1 VDVRSKTIAEDCLK
15 ASHDATMAFPEIVR
29 TLIEAGFEGY
39 TVDYRRGTTT
49 YYLPDGDSVM
59 LGNDLGAEAVAVAA
73 AFDAD
78 GVEAAVRR
86 AQANAPGYSYKEF
99 SRSAKA
105 SGCAGYIVS
114 FAGRRVV
121 YFGRTAETHVEH
133 FPGSAP

>member
-1 VDVRSKTIAEDCLK
+1 MDARLKTIAEDCLR
-15 ASHDATMAFPEIVR
+15 ASHGATMTFPQIVA
-29 TLIEAGFEGY
+29 TLAGAGFEGY

-59 LGNDLGAEAVAVAA
+59 LGSAFGADAVAA
-73 AFDAD
+73 VFDKE

-86 AQANAPGYSYKEF
+86 AQANAPGYSYQEF

-114 FAGRRVV
+114 FVGRRVV
-121 YFGRTAETHVEH
+121 YFGRTGETHVEH